1 MQLRCSLVAISVIV
15 ILNSPVYAKEK
26 DKLPEPVV
34 LASNYSDE
42 IDLEQYWQSEK
53 LDGIRAVWDGSTLRT
68 RRGNPIAAP
77 TWFTQS
83 LPNFPLEGELWA
95 GRGNFHIV
103 QQTVLDQLPKQVAWS
118 LIRYM
123 LFDIPYSDQSYLK
136 RYDALKSLV
145 NTLNEE
151 HIQLIEHTPIENQAT
166 LFDNLER
173 IAALKGEGIMLR
185 SIHHAYHAGRSQD
198 LIKLKKLQDGE
209 AVVVGYK
216 SGKGKFSN
224 MMGALLVELPNGQ
237 QFYIG
242 NGFSDEQR
250 NFPPPLG
257 SLITY
262 QFNGYTHNGVP
273 KFARF
278 LRAAIDR

>member
-1 MQLRCSLVAISVIV
+1 MQLRCSLVAISVIA

-26 DKLPEPVV
+26 DKRPEPVV

-77 TWFTQS
+77 TWFTKS

-136 RYDALKSLV
+136 RYDALQSLV
-145 NTLNEE
+145 NTLDTE
-151 HIQLIEHTPIENQAT
+151 HIQLIEHTPIESQAT

-173 IAALKGEGIMLR
+173 VTALKGEGLMLR
-185 SIHHAYHAGRSQD
+185 NIHHAYHAGRSQD
-198 LIKLKKLQDGE
+198 LIKLKKQQDGE

-216 SGKGKFSN
+216 PGKGKFSN

-237 QFYIG
+237 RFYIG

-250 NFPPPLG
+250 HFPPPLG
-257 SLITY
+257 SRITY
-262 QFNGYTHNGVP
+262 QFNGYTQNGVP

-278 LRAAIDR
+278 LRAAIDQ